1 MLTKMAVLVI
11 FVAIVIAL
19 GSSLVYLVKDK
30 GGDSNRMV
38 KALTFRV
45 GLSLSLFILLIIL
58 VATDVIQL
66 HGLYPQPPAQ

>member
-45 GLSLSLFILLIIL
+45 GLSLSLFILLMIL
-58 VATDVIQL
+58 GATDVIHL
-66 HGLYPQPPAQ
+66 HGFIHKATTQ

>member
-45 GLSLSLFILLIIL
+45 GLSLSLFILLMIL
-58 VATDVIQL
+58 GATDVIHL
-66 HGLYPQPPAQ
+66 HGVYPQGPTQ